1 MYYTITILRKE
12 NRIPITLRDIKSWDL
27 QDVGNGV
34 LLIQYSDGIIMCIM
48 LDGLKSFK
56 VEASK

>member
-1 MYYTITILRKE
+1 MYYTITILRKGD
-12 NRIPITLRDIKSWDL
+12 RIPITFRDIKSWDL

-34 LLIQYSDGIIMCIM
+34 LLIQYSDGIIMGIM
-48 LDGLKSFK
+48 LDELKSFK